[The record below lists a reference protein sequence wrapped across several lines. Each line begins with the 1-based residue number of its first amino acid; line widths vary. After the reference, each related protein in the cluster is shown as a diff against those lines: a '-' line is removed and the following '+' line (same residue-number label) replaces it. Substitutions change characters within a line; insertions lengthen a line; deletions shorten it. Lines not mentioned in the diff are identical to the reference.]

1 MLLSTTP
8 GVDLCAVLALALF
21 LDWLVGDPKALYRR
35 VPHPVV
41 LLGRLVGRLEAEL
54 NRGEARRLRGVAAIL
69 LTAGLA
75 ASIGALL
82 TRIFGALPFGWLIEV
97 LAVAMLIAQRD
108 LYRHVAD
115 VARAL
120 DRDGLYGGRLAVAHI
135 VGRDPQSLDAA
146 GVGRAAIE
154 SCAESFSDGV
164 VAPVFWYL
172 LLGLPG
178 LLAYKAI
185 NTADSMIGHT
195 SSRYR
200 QFGWAAARLDD
211 LVNLIPARIAGGL
224 LALAAFPWADAGN
237 AWRTMWRDAGKHR
250 SPNAGWQ
257 EAAMAGALG
266 LALNGP
272 RRYGG
277 VVKDDPWMGDGRSA
291 VTSEDIRRAIR
302 LYATA
307 CGLIFAAALL
317 CWLI

>member
-8 GVDLCAVLALALF
+8 GADLCAVLTLALL
-21 LDWLVGDPKALYRR
+21 LDWLIGDPKALYRR

-41 LLGRLVGRLEAEL
+41 LFGRLVGRLEAEL

-75 ASIGALL
+75 ASVGALL
-82 TRIFGALPFGWLIEV
+82 TRIFGALPFGWLIEI
-97 LAVAMLIAQRD
+97 LAVATLIAQRD
-108 LYRHVAD
+108 LYDHVAA

-120 DRDGLYGGRLAVAHI
+120 DRDGLYGGRMAVAHI

-154 SCAESFSDGV
+154 SCAENFSDGV

-178 LLAYKAI
+178 LMAYKAI

-195 SSRYR
+195 APRYR
-200 QFGWAAARLDD
+200 RFGWAAARTDD

-224 LALAAFPWADAGN
+224 LALAAFPWAEAGN
-237 AWRTMWRDAGKHR
+237 AWRAMWRDAHKHR

-277 VVKDDPWMGDGRSA
+277 VIKDDPWMGDGRSA
-291 VTSEDIRRAIR
+291 VTSDDIRRALK
-302 LYATA
+302 LYAIA
-307 CGLIFAAALL
+307 CGLLLAAVVL

>member
-8 GVDLCAVLALALF
+8 GVDLCAVLTLALLF
-21 LDWLVGDPKALYRR
+21 DWLLGDPKALYRR
-35 VPHPVV
+35 VPHPVA
-41 LLGRLVGRLEAEL
+41 LFGWLVGRLDAEL
-54 NRGEARRLRGVAAIL
+54 NRGEARRLRGLAAIL
-69 LTAGLA
+69 LTTGLA
-75 ASIGALL
+75 ACIGALL
-82 TRIFGALPFGWLIEV
+82 TRIFSALPVGWLIEI
-97 LAVAMLIAQRD
+97 LAVATLVAQRD
-108 LYRHVAD
+108 LYGHVAA

-154 SCAESFSDGV
+154 SCAENFSDGV

-178 LLAYKAI
+178 LMAYKAI
-185 NTADSMIGHT
+185 NTADSMIGHI
-195 SSRYR
+195 SPRYR
-200 QFGWAAARLDD
+200 RFGWAAARLDD
-211 LVNLIPARIAGGL
+211 LVNLIPARLAGGL
-224 LALAAFPWADAGN
+224 LALAAFPWAEASN
-237 AWRTMWRDAGKHR
+237 AWRAMWRDARRHR

-277 VVKDDPWMGDGRSA
+277 VIKDDPWMGIGRSA
-291 VTSEDIRRAIR
+291 VTSADIRRALR
-302 LYATA
+302 LYAIA
-307 CGLIFAAALL
+307 CGFVIVAVWL

>member
-8 GVDLCAVLALALF
+8 GVDLCAVLTLALL
-21 LDWLVGDPKALYRR
+21 LDWLIGDPKALYRR

-41 LLGRLVGRLEAEL
+41 LFGRLVGRLEAEL
-54 NRGEARRLRGVAAIL
+54 NRGEARRLRGLAAIL

-97 LAVAMLIAQRD
+97 LAVATLIAQRD
-108 LYRHVAD
+108 LYGHVAA

-135 VGRDPQSLDAA
+135 VGRDPRSLDTA

-154 SCAESFSDGV
+154 SCAENFSDGV

-195 SSRYR
+195 APRYR
-200 QFGWAAARLDD
+200 RFGWAAARIDD

-224 LALAAFPWADAGN
+224 LALAAFPWAEAGN
-237 AWRTMWRDAGKHR
+237 AWRAMWRDARKHR

-291 VTSEDIRRAIR
+291 VTSDDIRRALR
-302 LYATA
+302 LYAIA
-307 CGLIFAAALL
+307 CGLLLAAVVL